1 MNIRPDANELLAI
14 ARQTLLDELLP
25 QLPGRLRYQAL
36 MVANAM
42 AIAGREY
49 LEGETAQA
57 TEARLLGGLLDDDQ
71 ASLTDAR
78 QALCRAIRLGRFDEP
93 GSEQDRLLS
102 ALSAITRARLSI
114 SNPKA
119 LGQ

>member
-1 MNIRPDANELLAI
+1 MNTCPDASELLAI

-25 QLPGRLRYQAL
+25 QLPGNLRYQAL

-42 AIAGREY
+42 AIAGRECAQ
-49 LEGETAQA
+49 GEQAQA
-57 TEARLLGGLLDDDQ
+57 AETQQLAVLLENIP
-71 ASLTDAR
+71 ASSADIPH
-78 QALCRAIRLGRFDEP
+78 ALCRAIRQGRFDTP
-93 GSEQDRLLS
+93 GGEQERLLS

>member
-1 MNIRPDANELLAI
+1 MNIRPDASELLAI
-14 ARQTLLDELLP
+14 ARQTLLSELLP
-25 QLPGRLRYQAL
+25 QLPDSLRYKAL

-42 AIAGREY
+42 AIAGRECRD
-49 LEGETAQA
+49 GECADAVEAQ
-57 TEARLLGGLLDDDQ
+57 LLAALLDDSE

-78 QALCRAIRLGRFDEP
+78 QALCQAIRQGRFDEP
-93 GSEQDRLLS
+93 GPDQDRLFP

>member
-1 MNIRPDANELLAI
+1 MTIRPDASELLAI

-25 QLPGRLRYQAL
+25 QLPANLRYQAL

-42 AIAGREY
+42 AIAGRECVN
-49 LEGETAQA
+49 GEQAQA
-57 TEARLLGGLLDDDQ
+57 AEVDRMAELLDEAPATSADV
-71 ASLTDAR
+71 R
-78 QALCRAIRLGRFDEP
+78 RALCRAIRQGDFDTP
-93 GSEQDRLLS
+93 GDEQERLLS

-114 SNPKA
+114 SNPKV

>member
-25 QLPGRLRYQAL
+25 QLPGNLRYQAL

-42 AIAGREY
+42 AIAGRECV
-49 LEGETAQA
+49 EGEQAQA
-57 TEARLLGGLLDDDQ
+57 AEIQRLAELLE
-71 ASLTDAR
+71 DAPATSADVH
-78 QALCRAIRLGRFDEP
+78 QALCRAIRQGRFDTP
-93 GSEQDRLLS
+93 GGEQERLLS